1 MSYREDQHLRAGCT
15 EDHDH
20 EAELAR
26 LMAIPGALEAYHGWM
41 HGFHGFPFEGC
52 DMTGLG
58 PHEGPDF
65 EAGMERGRE
74 RRAIGEAAIS
84 EEKS

>member
-1 MSYREDQHLRAGCT
+1 MTTRGPAMSADACT

-20 EAELAR
+20 DAGLAR
-26 LMAIPGALEAYHGWM
+26 LMAIPGALEQYHGYM

-58 PHEGPDF
+58 PHEGDDF
-65 EAGMERGRE
+65 QAGLERGAARQSVNDGG
-74 RRAIGEAAIS
+74 RA
-84 EEKS
+84 

>member
-1 MSYREDQHLRAGCT
+1 
-15 EDHDH
+15 
-20 EAELAR
+20 
-26 LMAIPGALEAYHGWM
+26 M

-65 EAGMERGRE
+65 EAGLERGRMQAAAE
-74 RRAIGEAAIS
+74 R
-84 EEKS
+84 

>member
-1 MSYREDQHLRAGCT
+1 MST
-15 EDHDH
+15 EAAKPGDD

-26 LMAIPGALEAYHGWM
+26 LMKIPGTLEAYHGYM

-52 DMTGLG
+52 DMTDIG

-65 EAGMERGRE
+65 EAGLERGRMRSGRIE
-74 RRAIGEAAIS
+74 RS
-84 EEKS
+84 EVEQFGSSAGS